1 MISKNF
7 YGMGWTR
14 LRLGIQGPY
23 NMVHICRIIRGSGRT
38 RRTGLETSRDLS
50 SNRGEVVLMSIGK
63 NIIMRIRRWENGYI
77 LG

>member
-14 LRLGIQGPY
+14 LRLGIQGP
-23 NMVHICRIIRGSGRT
+23 CKIIRGSGRT

-50 SNRGEVVLMSIGK
+50 SNKGEVVLMSIGK